1 MQAAAQLRG
10 FPHAAH
16 VGAGLDPAL
25 RKNWTQRIGCC
36 QDDIHATH
44 GVFGIVD
51 AANADTEHLRSLV
64 AEFLPPLGIAA
75 GDGNLFD
82 VANGEQSLEN
92 AEGVAPD
99 AEQAQAL
106 SIFPRHMFGGDGYHR
121 RGSQGP
127 EWKTHEREQLAGLRI
142 KKQGVHLV
150 AAAETAVRAQSYS
163 DSSRFQSSA
172 RDYSQA
178 AVAADGN
185 MVRRVGHDLALCLLP
200 VGIFDQLDRFLEVE
214 QGSQFIA
221 SQ

>member
-10 FPHAAH
+10 LPHAAH

-25 RKNWTQRIGCC
+25 RKDWTQRIGCC
-36 QDDIHATH
+36 QDDIHTTH
-44 GVFGIVD
+44 GLFGIVD
-51 AANADTEHLRSLV
+51 TPNTDTEHMHSLV

-75 GDGNLFD
+75 GDGNFFY

-106 SIFPRHMFGGDGYHR
+106 SIFPRHMLGGDGYHR

-150 AAAETAVRAQSYS
+150 AAAETAIRAQSYS

-172 RDYSQA
+172 RDYAQA
-178 AVAADGN
+178 AVAADRN
-185 MVRRVGHDLALCLLP
+185 MVRRVGNDFPLCLLP
-200 VGIFDQLDRFLEVE
+200 VGLFDQLDRFFEIK
-214 QGSQFIA
+214 QRSQFIT